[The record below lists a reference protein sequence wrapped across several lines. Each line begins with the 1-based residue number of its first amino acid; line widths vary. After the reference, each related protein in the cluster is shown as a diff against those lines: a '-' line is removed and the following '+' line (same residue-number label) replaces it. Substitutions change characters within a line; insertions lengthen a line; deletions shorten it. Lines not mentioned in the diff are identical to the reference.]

1 MQESVAGPYC
11 GTVRG
16 VDLDEEA
23 DAVTAAVLAA
33 SRLIVAISARALA
46 DIDDT
51 LTLPQLRALVVLS
64 DREPLKLA
72 ALAATLAVNPSTA
85 MRMVE
90 RLETAG
96 TVDRQVNPDN
106 RREVVLRLTPAGR
119 RLVGQVMEHRH
130 GEIAAL
136 VARMPAEQR
145 TGLIQALHALTGAAL
160 EPYADSPDHPGLQL
174 TRASELQGPGGPEG
188 PNGRQD
194 EPQD

>member
-1 MQESVAGPYC
+1 MQQLARPADC
-11 GTVRG
+11 GTVPG

-23 DAVTAAVLAA
+23 DAVTTAVLAA

-72 ALAATLAVNPSTA
+72 ALAGTLAVNPSTA
-85 MRMVE
+85 MRMID
-90 RLETAG
+90 RLEAAG
-96 TVDRQVNPDN
+96 TVDRQANPDN

-119 RLVGQVMEHRH
+119 RLVDQVMEHRH
-130 GEIAAL
+130 AAIATL

-145 TGLIQALHALTGAAL
+145 TGLIQALHALTGAAN
-160 EPYADSPDHPGLQL
+160 EPYLDSPDHPGLRL
-174 TRASELQGPGGPEG
+174 TRSNGP
-188 PNGRQD
+188 Q
-194 EPQD
+194 EPR